1 MNWCGQQGVIYSVST
16 ISIRQEGG
24 GEIPPAGGR
33 RYLGALPGGPGNHA
47 TAQRPDGRSGRFGI
61 RRPRASSRP
70 PHTKTA
76 RRLRARLLLVAE
88 RARFELAIP
97 FWGTHAFQACLFS
110 HSSISPIGV
119 HTLSRRASSA
129 TRASLQYVSGAFR
142 SKPDCKGNHF
152 FRKCKYRRGNF
163 STRGYKVRLWSM
175 QPGYSSG

>member
-1 MNWCGQQGVIYSVST
+1 MIDTFSLLPQVFGATTVRQNCTKNGLQISVDHY
-16 ISIRQEGG
+16 RAERARFRR
-24 GEIPPAGGR
+24 PDGR

-76 RRLRARLLLVAE
+76 RRLRAGLLLVAE

-110 HSSISPIGV
+110 HSSISPIRIPGN
-119 HTLSRRASSA
+119 R
-129 TRASLQYVSGAFR
+129 
-142 SKPDCKGNHF
+142 DCKGNHF
-152 FRKCKYRRGNF
+152 FRKCKCRRLNF

>member
-1 MNWCGQQGVIYSVST
+1 MEWKLLIEGELREIDRLNWRGQQGVIYSVST

-33 RYLGALPGGPGNHA
+33 RYLGALPGGPGKA
-47 TAQRPDGRSGRFGI
+47 RERQLRPEAACLFPVPAPYESKLSTG
-61 RRPRASSRP
+61 PKP
-70 PHTKTA
+70 KTA
-76 RRLRARLLLVAE
+76 GCFRNQLPFHCLAE

-110 HSSISPIGV
+110 HSSISPIRIPGN
-119 HTLSRRASSA
+119 R
-129 TRASLQYVSGAFR
+129 
-142 SKPDCKGNHF
+142 DCKGNHF
-152 FRKCKYRRGNF
+152 FRKCKYRRVNF

>member
-1 MNWCGQQGVIYSVST
+1 MNWRGQQGVIYSVST
-16 ISIRQEGG
+16 ISIRQEGD

-61 RRPRASSRP
+61 RHPRASSWP
-70 PHTKTA
+70 PYTKTA
-76 RRLRARLLLVAE
+76 RRLRAGLLLVAE

-110 HSSISPIGV
+110 HSSISPIRIPGN
-119 HTLSRRASSA
+119 R
-129 TRASLQYVSGAFR
+129 
-142 SKPDCKGNHF
+142 DCKGNHF
-152 FRKCKYRRGNF
+152 FRKCKCRRLNF
-163 STRGYKVRLWSM
+163 STQGYKVRLWSM